1 MSESKKTKQSK
12 SGWDFPKKRALQAKM
27 LGISAV
33 SVERLVELKLKLE
46 EMKPLYAQYDELLQ
60 EVLNAGKL
68 TKPREVK
75 TVNGKFVI
83 ELVDLF
89 AMKNTAWKSVAQR
102 RFDIALSRQRKV

>member
-1 MSESKKTKQSK
+1 MPRTKKSR
-12 SGWDFPKKRALQAKM
+12 SGWDFPKKSKRNATM

-33 SVERLVELKLKLE
+33 SVEKLVELKLKLE

-68 TKPREVK
+68 NKPREVK
-75 TVNGKFVI
+75 TINGKFVI

-89 AMKNTAWKSVAQR
+89 ALKNTAWKSVAQR